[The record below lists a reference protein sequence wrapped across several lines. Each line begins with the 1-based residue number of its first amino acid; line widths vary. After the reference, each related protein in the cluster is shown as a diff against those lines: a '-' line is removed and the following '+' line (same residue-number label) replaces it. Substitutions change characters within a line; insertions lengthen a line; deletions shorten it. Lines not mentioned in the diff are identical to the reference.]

1 MGRYDK
7 REHADDDNETKK
19 KRNKSMHLNEA
30 FSGERFAYMYASNK
44 AARLE

>member
-7 REHADDDNETKK
+7 REHADDDNETKIK

-30 FSGERFAYMYASNK
+30 FSGERFAYML